1 MAQTTARSDFLPPG
15 LLEHL
20 GGLELIARTVVRG
33 FQAGIHRSPLRGAGE
48 DFARHRDYQQGDDV
62 RYLDWKLYARTDRL
76 YVREFEERSN
86 LQAYL
91 VVDASASMEYAGA
104 GGVSKLRYASYV
116 AAALAHLMVG
126 AGDAVGLAA
135 FGAEPRLL
143 LAPRARKGHLHEL
156 MLSLERL
163 RSSGS
168 SGAAALL
175 DRLGASL
182 RRGSRIVL
190 ISDLL
195 EDDGGDALAAAAGR
209 LSARGDEVIA
219 LRVLT
224 PEETGDAAPDAGLF
238 YDPEHPRRERPATP
252 RLDPGYARRVQ
263 EYYDA
268 LRDRLRERGV
278 EYVPLSTAEP
288 VERALTAWIT
298 RRRG

>member
-1 MAQTTARSDFLPPG
+1 VTTRSDFLPPG
-15 LLEHL
+15 LLAHL
-20 GGLELIARTVVRG
+20 GGLELVARTVVRG

-48 DFARHRDYQQGDDV
+48 DFAKHRDYQQGDDV

-104 GGVSKLRYASYV
+104 GGVTKLRYASYL
-116 AAALAHLMVG
+116 AAALAHLMIG

-143 LAPRARKGHLHEL
+143 LAPRARKGHLHDV
-156 MLSLERL
+156 MLNLERL
-163 RSSGS
+163 QSGGS
-168 SGAAALL
+168 AGAAEVL
-175 DRLGASL
+175 DRLGSSM
-182 RRGSRIVL
+182 RRGGRVVIV
-190 ISDLL
+190 SDLL
-195 EDDGGDALAAAAGR
+195 QDDGGDALIAAAGR

-224 PEETGDAAPDAGLF
+224 PEESGESPPDAGLF
-238 YDPEHPRRERPATP
+238 FDPEQPRREVPATP
-252 RLDPGYARRVQ
+252 RTDAGYASRVAG
-263 EYYDA
+263 YYA
-268 LRDRLRERGV
+268 SLADRLRERGV
-278 EYVPLSTAEP
+278 EYVPISTAEP
-288 VERALTAWIT
+288 VEHALVAWLN

>member
-1 MAQTTARSDFLPPG
+1 MTARSDFLPPG

-20 GGLELIARTVVRG
+20 GGLELVARTVVRG

-48 DFARHRDYQQGDDV
+48 DFAKHRDYQQGDDV
-62 RYLDWKLYARTDRL
+62 RYLDWKVFARTDRL

-104 GGVSKLRYASYV
+104 GGVSKLRYATYL
-116 AAALAHLMVG
+116 AAALAHLMVH

-143 LAPRARKGHLHEL
+143 LAPKARKGHLHDL
-156 MLSLERL
+156 MLNLERL
-163 RSSGS
+163 RPGGAG
-168 SGAAALL
+168 GAAALL
-175 DRLGASL
+175 DRLGSSM
-182 RRGSRIVL
+182 RRGGRVVL
-190 ISDLL
+190 VSDLL
-195 EDDGGDALAAAAGR
+195 EEDDGDGFVAAAGR
-209 LSARGDEVIA
+209 LRARGDEVIA

-224 PEETGDAAPDAGLF
+224 PEESGDAAPDAGLF
-238 YDPEHPRRERPATP
+238 FDPEHPRREVPAAP
-252 RLDPGYARRVQ
+252 RGDPAFASRVAAYYASL
-263 EYYDA
+263 A
-268 LRDRLRERGV
+268 DRLRERGV

-288 VERALTAWIT
+288 VEQALVAWIN

>member
-1 MAQTTARSDFLPPG
+1 MTTRSDFLPPG

-20 GGLELIARTVVRG
+20 GGLELVARTVVRG

-48 DFARHRDYQQGDDV
+48 DFAKHRDYQQGDDV
-62 RYLDWKLYARTDRL
+62 RYLDWKVFARTDRL

-104 GGVSKLRYASYV
+104 GGVSKLRYASYL

-143 LAPRARKGHLHEL
+143 LAPKARQGHLHDL
-156 MLSLERL
+156 MLNLERL
-163 RSSGS
+163 RPG
-168 SGAAALL
+168 GAAGAAELL
-175 DRLGASL
+175 DRLGASM
-182 RRGSRIVL
+182 RRGGRVVL
-190 ISDLL
+190 VSDLL
-195 EDDGGDALAAAAGR
+195 EEEGDALVAAAGR
-209 LSARGDEVIA
+209 LRARGDEVIA

-224 PEETGDAAPDAGLF
+224 PEESGDAAPDAGLF
-238 YDPEHPRRERPATP
+238 FDPEHPRREVPATP
-252 RLDPGYARRVQ
+252 RGDTAYASRVAA
-263 EYYDA
+263 YYA
-268 LRDRLRERGV
+268 SLADRLRERGV
-278 EYVPLSTAEP
+278 EYVPVSTAEP
-288 VERALTAWIT
+288 VEQALVAWIN